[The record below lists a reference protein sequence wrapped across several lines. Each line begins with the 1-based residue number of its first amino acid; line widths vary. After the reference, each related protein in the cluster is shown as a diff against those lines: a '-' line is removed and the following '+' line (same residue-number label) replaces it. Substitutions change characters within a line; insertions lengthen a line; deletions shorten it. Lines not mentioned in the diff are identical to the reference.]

1 MLVLHVLQYLYW
13 NLCIKENAYKFLSR
27 QVPVL
32 GIGFQA
38 YIVKEFQNES
48 IPIKVTN
55 RNEMIFT

>member
-13 NLCIKENAYKFLSR
+13 NLRIKENAYKFLSR

-38 YIVKEFQNES
+38 YILKEF
-48 IPIKVTN
+48 
-55 RNEMIFT
+55 